1 MANVS
6 VNAVQPVSFF
16 KENVITHVMHSISD
30 AMSTFKAKRQ
40 ERRVAK
46 ILAGLDPRIIRDI
59 LPQ

>member
-40 ERRVAK
+40 ERRVEK
-46 ILAGLDPRIIRDI
+46 ILAGLDPRIVRDI